1 MTEQRR
7 TPSAAIVVA
16 VLALVAALAGTAVA
30 EQATTSKL
38 TTKKVKKI
46 AKKQAKQQVEKLAPG
61 LSVANA
67 DNATNADSATNAD
80 NATNADQ
87 LGGASLDSLTI
98 GRGTASTASGGTGSS
113 CDPAS
118 TTFVDCGT
126 ASLTLP
132 RAERVLILANAQFDG
147 ANSGAGY
154 RGDCKLTIDGT
165 RIGGQVSAGSS
176 DGLGVGFNG
185 NNEAA
190 TGLNAV
196 TDVLAVG
203 PHSFALQCNQAGG
216 SIQFGHTY
224 VSALAI
230 GAG

>member
-1 MTEQRR
+1 MDRLKDAR
-7 TPSAAIVVA
+7 PRPALIVAIV
-16 VLALVAALAGTAVA
+16 ALVAALAGTAVA

-46 AKKQAKQQVEKLAPG
+46 AKKQVEKLAPG

-98 GRGTASTASGGTGSS
+98 GRGTSSTASGGTGSS

-196 TDVLAVG
+196 TDVLAAG